1 MERALTMVSDLEL
14 KTLTRTQ
21 LLALA
26 KSRGVQLPTGNISK
40 AKLIELLRAAK
51 KAERTDERP

>member
-1 MERALTMVSDLEL
+1 MERALAMDLEL

-26 KSRGVQLPTGNISK
+26 KARGVQLPTGNISK

>member
-1 MERALTMVSDLEL
+1 MVSDLEL
-14 KTLTRTQ
+14 ETLTRTQ

-26 KSRGVQLPTGNISK
+26 KARVVQLPTGNISK

-51 KAERTDERP
+51 KAERTDARP

>member
-1 MERALTMVSDLEL
+1 MVSDPELE
-14 KTLTRTQ
+14 TLTRTQ

-26 KSRGVQLPTGNISK
+26 KARGVQLPTGNISK